1 MTTAFPIE
9 GGTARPSAATPGAA
23 TDVLDAATLA
33 TGQLVRTMRG
43 DGSGPVPVDRAP
55 ALRVGVDL
63 VAVEDIVASVQRFGD
78 RYVRRIFTAHEIA
91 CCLGPEPVGPNG
103 HPERA
108 HDGYAY
114 ESLAARFA
122 AKEATIKVLRPE
134 GPRPEWRS
142 IEVHREGN
150 GSCELRLSGLA
161 ADLAD
166 QAGIEQL
173 AVSLTHEAS
182 MGVAVV
188 VATGSGHHQD
198 VHSRG
203 PRTGTLPPTGQ
214 QGSGLPQG

>member
-1 MTTAFPIE
+1 MTTAFPLD
-9 GGTARPSAATPGAA
+9 GGTDRPSPATPGAA
-23 TDVLDAATLA
+23 TDAFDAAA
-33 TGQLVRTMRG
+33 RAAGQLVRTMGG
-43 DGSGPVPVDRAP
+43 DGSGPMAVERAP

-63 VAVEDIVASVQRFGD
+63 VAVGDIVASVRRFGD
-78 RYVRRIFTAHEIA
+78 RYVRRIFTAHEID
-91 CCLGPEPVGPNG
+91 CCLRPEPVSSDGRPD
-103 HPERA
+103 RA

-142 IEVHREGN
+142 IEVYREGN

-166 QAGIEQL
+166 RAGLDQL

-188 VATGSGHHQD
+188 VATGSGHQD
-198 VHSRG
+198 VHGRG
-203 PRTGTLPPTGQ
+203 RRAGMLPPTGRQ
-214 QGSGLPQG
+214 RSGLPQG